1 MFLICMS
8 TAIISLLWSVQLF
21 VVMPPTAVTFWLNI
35 VMCVQ
40 WPCLC
45 YVFCQKQLST
55 NRRSPLLEFLIQV

>member
-1 MFLICMS
+1 MN
-8 TAIISLLWSVQLF
+8 TVIISLLWSVQLLDA
-21 VVMPPTAVTFWLNI
+21 MPLGPVTFWLNVAMI
-35 VMCVQ
+35 IQ